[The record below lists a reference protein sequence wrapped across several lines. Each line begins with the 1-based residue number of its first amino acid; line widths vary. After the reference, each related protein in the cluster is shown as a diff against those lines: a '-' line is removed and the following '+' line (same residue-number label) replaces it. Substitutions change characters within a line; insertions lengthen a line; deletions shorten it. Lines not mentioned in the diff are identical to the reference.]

1 MKKNIKAK
9 IIVLSSEKGGV
20 GKSTTSYNLATN
32 LIYKR
37 KSVLLIDLDIQ
48 RSCHKTF
55 EMRKQ
60 ILDAKIAEYDER
72 LAMPLLPFYREKYL
86 KIRNEIKSL
95 RNKAFEVVSLNENG
109 DVLNF
114 IKEKQSQYEY
124 IIIDTKCN
132 VVKQITKD
140 LFEIAD
146 LVIFPYLDSVLD
158 LSTAENIDTLIRAI
172 KDSKPQLK
180 TEFRG
185 LLVCDNSIGKKE
197 LNDLELFFSENFIDS
212 HQLLINH
219 IKKRKIYKE
228 AMLAGRG
235 INETNHQYGEIAKK
249 EFEDLV
255 KEILTITN
263 KKGEK

>member
-1 MKKNIKAK
+1 MKKIIKAK

-37 KSVLLIDLDIQ
+37 KSVLLVDLDIQ

-60 ILDAKIAEYDER
+60 ILDANIAAREER
-72 LAMPLLPFYREKYL
+72 LTKPLLPYFKEKHTNLL
-86 KIRNEIKSL
+86 KEFKSL
-95 RNKAFEVVSLNENG
+95 RNQPFEVISLNENG
-109 DVLNF
+109 NVIDF
-114 IKEKQSQYEY
+114 IKEKQGQYKY

-212 HQLLINH
+212 HQLLTNH

-249 EFEDLV
+249 EFEDLI

-263 KKGEK
+263 SKGEE